1 MCNGLLKTLVL
12 LLLCQGAYAAETLYV
27 HDQLRLGVR
36 AAPDS
41 SESSI
46 AVVSTGDAL
55 TVLGEQGGF
64 IHIRTE
70 RGVEGWVSK
79 GYLSAELPA
88 RSQLEILQKEHQA
101 LQQEQG
107 LLQRQLE
114 ESRQLSEQQASQ
126 LQRLEHDKVALQ
138 QQLARYATV
147 NPGFFEKYKWLL
159 QLGLLLACFFAG
171 LITGVRRKA
180 RQVAERI
187 GGLEI

>member
-41 SESSI
+41 SENSI

-55 TVLGEQGGF
+55 TVLGEQGSF
-64 IHIRTE
+64 VHIRTE
-70 RGVEGWVSK
+70 HGVEGWVSK
-79 GYLSAELPA
+79 GYLSAERPA
-88 RSQLEILQKEHQA
+88 RSRLEILQKEHQA
-101 LQQEQG
+101 LQQEQE
-107 LLQRQLE
+107 LLQQQLA
-114 ESRQLSEQQASQ
+114 ESRQLSEQQIRK
-126 LQRLEHDKVALQ
+126 LQRLEHDKVELQ

-147 NPGFFEKYKWLL
+147 TPSVFEKYQWLL
-159 QLGLLLACFFAG
+159 QLGLLLACFIAG